1 MLYVERSAAKSASSM
16 PVDYLIFRARIGM
29 FGALKCLYS
38 NPCIAQSFHFDLLL
52 IFRAMA
58 SSCLNSPIVM
68 FIGMTALL
76 FCFTFLM
83 FFVCYGALSAVVF
96 ICKPTIG
103 HPCNTKM
110 IHFFI
115 FKFLLW
121 YRFITCNCYLS
132 VDMKYLCFAL
142 ATLSLMLLLLC
153 GDISQN
159 PGPNRGPSRIT
170 FGFWNVNSI
179 LAREGSKIPFIESY
193 QSDIKFDIFGVCESA
208 LNDKNLMG
216 DISIQGFS
224 EPFRSDAIRSNNH
237 AQGGVLLY
245 FRENLPIIERKDL
258 NSPQLEECIISEIR
272 CKNEKIFLVLTY
284 RTPSQR
290 LKSEIEKYSNDLQT
304 IIDNVN
310 NEKPSCIVIM
320 GDMNARSPMI
330 WSGESKEELAG
341 KMVSNLMNLNNFQQ
355 QIDEPTH
362 LPSGDIA
369 TCIDV
374 IYTNQP
380 YLLTDCGVLPSPDP
394 KCKHQLIYGKVNFHI
409 PCPPKY
415 KRKVYDYHL
424 ADTESIKNY
433 LREFKWEELL
443 EDKSTDNM
451 VSSFNKTF
459 LGIIDYYIPSKIITV
474 DDRDAPWITPLVKR
488 SINKNKRVYKRWIKN
503 GKDPSQYQQVQDVK
517 KETEVTIR
525 TAKRKHIDRLGA
537 KLCDPTTGQK

>member
-1 MLYVERSAAKSASSM
+1 
-16 PVDYLIFRARIGM
+16 M
-29 FGALKCLYS
+29 FGALKYKYS
-38 NPCIAQSFHFDLLL
+38 NSGAYDCFFHNVFLSA
-52 IFRAMA
+52 FRVMVF
-58 SSCLNSPIVM
+58 SILKSPIVL
-68 FIGMTALL
+68 FVSMTALL
-76 FCFTFLM
+76 FGIAFVL
-83 FFVCYGALSAVVF
+83 FFVCYGGVSAFLVVF
-96 ICKPTIG
+96 NSTNGFPSNSKTIYILFS
-103 HPCNTKM
+103 KL
-110 IHFFI
+110 
-115 FKFLLW
+115 FLA
-121 YRFITCNCYLS
+121 YRIKTGNCYRSIEIKL
-132 VDMKYLCFAL
+132 LCYSL
-142 ATLSLMLLLLC
+142 ASLLLLLLLLC

-320 GDMNARSPMI
+320 GDMNARSPII

-424 ADTESIKNY
+424 ADTESIKNS
-433 LREFKWEELL
+433 LREFKWEEL
-443 EDKSTDNM
+443 
-451 VSSFNKTF
+451 F
-459 LGIIDYYIPSKIITV
+459 
-474 DDRDAPWITPLVKR
+474 
-488 SINKNKRVYKRWIKN
+488 
-503 GKDPSQYQQVQDVK
+503 
-517 KETEVTIR
+517 
-525 TAKRKHIDRLGA
+525 
-537 KLCDPTTGQK
+537 